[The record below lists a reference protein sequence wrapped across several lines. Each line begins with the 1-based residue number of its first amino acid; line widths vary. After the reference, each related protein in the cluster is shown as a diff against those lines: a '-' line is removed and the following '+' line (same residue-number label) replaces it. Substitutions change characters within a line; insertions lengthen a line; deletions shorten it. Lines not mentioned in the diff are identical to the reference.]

1 MKIRVRGWLTLI
13 LTLSG
18 VELARLYLDA
28 RHSSPDTHAPPWCR
42 SAGGGRGG
50 RGGGRTP
57 YAWIGGDLNPGIV
70 SREGVWVRESRHS
83 VPARVHRMILRLASR
98 IDGVDR
104 YKSI

>member
-1 MKIRVRGWLTLI
+1 MPLP
-13 LTLSG
+13 G
-18 VELARLYLDA
+18 VGPRAAD
-28 RHSSPDTHAPPWCR
+28 
-42 SAGGGRGG
+42 GGG
-50 RGGGRTP
+50 GGGRTP

-104 YKSI
+104 YKSIKKSARIV